1 LNVIRRGEP
10 VATDTVYSDT
20 PALGSGVTRAQ
31 LFVGLNTHVTDVYPL
46 HTDKQFVNT
55 LEDNIRYRGA
65 MSKMISD
72 SAQVEIS
79 GRAKELLRVL
89 CIPQWSSEPHSQ

>member
-1 LNVIRRGEP
+1 M
-10 VATDTVYSDT
+10 YSDT
-20 PALGSGVTRAQ
+20 PALGSGATRAQ

-46 HTDKQFVNT
+46 QTEKQFVNT

-89 CIPQWSSEPHSQ
+89 SIPQWSSESYSQWQNPAE